1 MASSANFILGNAR
14 VRNTALGGFSL
25 ANRTPGLYK
34 GYKLRNARLDAL
46 NESPP
51 SFLASSTLPIA
62 NQDFADAESEAT
74 LRELHTY
81 LVQKHN
87 LLTRVIAARKTHH
100 THFYSETYDY
110 GHQVGTQIT
119 MFITYF

>member
-1 MASSANFILGNAR
+1 MPGFVHSRSHTLCHTNSAS
-14 VRNTALGGFSL
+14 
-25 ANRTPGLYK
+25 GLYK

-51 SFLASSTLPIA
+51 SFLAHSTVPIA
-62 NQDFADAESEAT
+62 NQDFADAKTEAT

-87 LLTRVIAARKTHH
+87 LLTRVIAARKMHH
-100 THFYSETYDY
+100 IHFFSESYDY
-110 GHQVGTQIT
+110 GHQVRIQVT
-119 MFITYF
+119 MSVANL